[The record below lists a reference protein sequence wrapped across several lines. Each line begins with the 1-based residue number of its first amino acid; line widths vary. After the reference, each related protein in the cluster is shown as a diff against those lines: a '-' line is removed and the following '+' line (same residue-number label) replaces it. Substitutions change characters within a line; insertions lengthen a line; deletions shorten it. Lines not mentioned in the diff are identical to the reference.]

1 MNVIA
6 ETCPCFYLGSLWK
19 QTLLFQT
26 RHEREYKR
34 SQGQGSPPRPL
45 SISNIHQVQ
54 RERLWAFLN
63 LVPLPSSLFLS
74 VCQTKESGTL
84 TSFLCTSLSLSL
96 SLRTFH
102 LSVLQSLTGET
113 YASASA
119 VTGYPAVGRPPAAS
133 VTSARAA
140 QPALLSS
147 LTFHA
152 VADISILDDPCEV
165 GCCS

>member
-1 MNVIA
+1 MSFSQFS
-6 ETCPCFYLGSLWK
+6 PSP
-19 QTLLFQT
+19 LLVV
-26 RHEREYKR
+26 
-34 SQGQGSPPRPL
+34 PL
-45 SISNIHQVQ
+45 SLPDQ
-54 RERLWAFLN
+54 RVWDFN
-63 LVPLPSSLFLS
+63 QLS
-74 VCQTKESGTL
+74 VHL
-84 TSFLCTSLSLSL
+84 SLSLSL